1 MKKEVLYKYRSLSN
15 LKRIIEI
22 ALDEKIYAS
31 RYKNL
36 NDPMEGY
43 YSYSEDIKPYR
54 KEINKLKERSL
65 ICSFSKSQ
73 YIGLL
78 WVMYADEGRGCCL
91 EIEVKKNSWERVE
104 VDYKDQIPKIT
115 DSKDINIQNIF
126 KCKPSIWK
134 YEQEVRYVKE
144 SDKMLKVPATIKK
157 IYLGYAYTRSSKE
170 YEFYKE
176 LFEKRLGIQV
186 EFIDK
191 NEIDFGYT
199 KNA

>member
-1 MKKEVLYKYRSLSN
+1 MEKETLYKYRSLSN

-22 ALDEKIYAS
+22 ILDKKIYAS

-43 YSYSEDIKPYR
+43 YSYNKDVAPYK

-78 WVMYADEGRGCCL
+78 WIMYADEGRGCCL
-91 EIEVKKNSWERVE
+91 EMEITKNTWERVE
-104 VDYKDQIPKIT
+104 VDYKNQIPKIT
-115 DSKDINIQNIF
+115 DSKNINIQNIF
-126 KCKPSIWK
+126 KCKSSIWE

-144 SDKMLKVPATIKK
+144 SDKMLKVSATIKK
-157 IYLGYAYTRSSKE
+157 IYLGYAYTYGSKE

-176 LFEKRLGIQV
+176 LFERKLGVQV
-186 EFIDK
+186 EIIDK
-191 NEIDFGYT
+191 STIDFGYS
-199 KNA
+199 K